1 MKRLCLKEVQVS
13 VSHLLEDL
21 AVRLELIL
29 LTEHLSGAQT
39 VSLWKSPR
47 SVFKHFVQ
55 GVHPGV
61 QPCHQLVL
69 IVDSPVRTC
78 WVTANWACLDPTSP
92 FQVAA
97 CSREEVP
104 RYEGDD
110 RVDPDN
116 GAEDLQQQGV
126 HILLQLHLGGWSQSW
141 GLNQKR
147 DDTLH
152 SWSIFDL
159 LLRLKVAGEGFLCVA
174 GPATQRHN
182 MKF

>member
-1 MKRLCLKEVQVS
+1 MKRLCLKEAQVS

-78 WVTANWACLDPTSP
+78 WVTAN
-92 FQVAA
+92 
-97 CSREEVP
+97 
-104 RYEGDD
+104 
-110 RVDPDN
+110 
-116 GAEDLQQQGV
+116 
-126 HILLQLHLGGWSQSW
+126 
-141 GLNQKR
+141 
-147 DDTLH
+147 
-152 SWSIFDL
+152 
-159 LLRLKVAGEGFLCVA
+159 
-174 GPATQRHN
+174 
-182 MKF
+182 